1 MSRLKIRSTL
11 LAIAM
16 CVAIASVASAEV
28 LADGSI
34 AQIARGANGYP
45 CTATAAKYDDLDRAL
60 AMHRKY
66 AKLRAMQGGLF
77 LDLGERVRV
86 VGHAGS
92 APTILHLR
100 VESGTDA
107 GKSCWIAS
115 DVDDSF
121 ANVRP
126 AREAPRRRARAS
138 AGSPPIRR

>member
-1 MSRLKIRSTL
+1 MSRWKPLSIT
-11 LAIAM
+11 LAIATSFP
-16 CVAIASVASAEV
+16 IASGASADV
-28 LADGSI
+28 LADGST

-45 CTATAAKYDDLDRAL
+45 CTATVAKYRDLDRAL

-100 VESGTDA
+100 IESGADA

-115 DVDDSF
+115 DGDESF
-121 ANVRP
+121 ANVRR
-126 AREAPRRRARAS
+126 AREAPLRRS
-138 AGSPPIRR
+138 